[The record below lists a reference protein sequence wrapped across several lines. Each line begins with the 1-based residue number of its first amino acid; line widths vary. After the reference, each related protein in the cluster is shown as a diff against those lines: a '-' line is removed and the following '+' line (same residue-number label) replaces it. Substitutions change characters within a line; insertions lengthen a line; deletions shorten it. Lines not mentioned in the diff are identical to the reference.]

1 MSNFNQKGPMGEGP
15 MTGRRMGR
23 CTNYE
28 ATRRNQIIKDNEN
41 MESPINENFPE
52 QGFGRG
58 FGRRMRR
65 GMGNGMG
72 QNRGGRGMGRSGGG
86 SRGMGIGR
94 QGRFRDDI

>member
-1 MSNFNQKGPMGEGP
+1 MSNFNQKGPIGEGP

-23 CTNYE
+23 CTNYGV
-28 ATRRNQIIKDNEN
+28 ARREQIIKDNEN
-41 MESPINENFPE
+41 MERPVSENFPE

-65 GMGNGMG
+65 GMESSMR
-72 QNRGGRGMGRSGGG
+72 QNRGGRGMGRGGDG
-86 SRGMGIGR
+86 RRMGIGR